1 MWSIVTT
8 AAILV
13 ALAANH
19 VVNGPGCWGLQ
30 PGGRNSMLL
39 YLLQMTVAAAAGV
52 HALGLLA
59 RTSAPRRNAL
69 AGLLLAAVAS
79 VGALY
84 GLRGWCILTSLH
96 NMGAENLLP
105 FLAASFSALLAGRI
119 IGVVSR
125 PPQIRADPKPVVGAG
140 P

>member
-19 VVNGPGCWGLQ
+19 LANGLGCWGLQ
-30 PGGRNSMLL
+30 PGGRNSMFL
-39 YLLQMTVAAAAGV
+39 YLLQIAVAAVAGV
-52 HALGLLA
+52 HALGRLA
-59 RTSAPRRNAL
+59 RTSVPRRYAL

-84 GLRGWCILTSLH
+84 GLRGWRILTSLH

-125 PPQIRADPKPVVGAG
+125 ATQIRADPKPVVGAG